1 MGRVVPDSVAGEPCL
16 RLKAADGASAVVSR
30 WGAQLLS
37 WRPAGDDERLFLSPK
52 ATLDGSAPIRGG
64 VTLVFPQFANYG
76 ALPAHGFA
84 RDRWW
89 AQRLGWSADAVTFE
103 LRDDPHTRALW
114 PHRFACE
121 YTVRIGGPTLAME
134 LSITNHGETAF
145 RFQAALHTYLRVDD
159 LSLLRIEGLA
169 GAPYLDR
176 TAADHLDRQYEA
188 QLAIAGEVDR
198 IYPGAPKRVLV
209 REPLRSIEIVADGG
223 FTDQVLW
230 NPGPERCARIAD
242 LEPLAWRRLLCA
254 EASCI
259 ADPPLL
265 PPRAVWRGSQRLT
278 AM

>member
-1 MGRVVPDSVAGEPCL
+1 MGWLAPDTVAGEPCL
-16 RLKAADGASAVVSR
+16 RLQAADGASAVISR

-37 WRPAGDDERLFLSPK
+37 WRPAGGDERLFLSPK

-64 VTLVFPQFANYG
+64 VPLVFPQFANYG
-76 ALPAHGFA
+76 VLPAHGFA

-89 AQRLGWSADAVTFE
+89 SQRSGWSADALTFE

-114 PHRFACE
+114 PHSFACE
-121 YTVRIGGPTLAME
+121 YTVRIDGPTLAME
-134 LSITNHGETAF
+134 LRITNLGETAF

-159 LSLLRIEGLA
+159 LALLRIEGLA

-176 TAADHLDRQYEA
+176 TAADHLDRQYQA
-188 QLAIAGEVDR
+188 QLAITGEVDR
-198 IYPGAPKRVLV
+198 IYPGAPKRILV
-209 REPLRSIEIVADGG
+209 REPLRTIEIVADGG

-242 LEPLAWRRLLCA
+242 LEPLAWRQLLCA

-259 ADPPLL
+259 AGPPLL
-265 PPRAVWRGSQRLT
+265 PPKSVWRGTQRLT